1 MEKNMTLKNRINKR
15 ISAKAVLILAL
26 LVPSQQYAF
35 AMEPQKALVALS
47 DNSSSFNMNDKD
59 ITKSRLE
66 LAKSSSAIAEVVGTK
81 SKYIDEVKTAS
92 KDKTITKV
100 KLAAKADI
108 NKQKETITKAVLTV
122 LVARKSTPTR
132 QTQPAQKTRSPLST
146 SVNKPVS

>member
-1 MEKNMTLKNRINKR
+1 MTLKNRINKR

-108 NKQKETITKAVLTV
+108 NKQKETVTRAV
-122 LVARKSTPTR
+122 LVARKSAPTR
-132 QTQPAQKTRSPLST
+132 QSKPAQKTRSPLST

>member
-1 MEKNMTLKNRINKR
+1 MTFKNRINKR
-15 ISAKAVLILAL
+15 VSAKAVLILAL
-26 LVPSQQYAF
+26 VVPSQQYAF
-35 AMEPQKALVALS
+35 AIEPQKKLLAARN